1 MIRYGRY
8 KGGEKMGRILVL
20 HGPNLNTLGKREP
33 EQYGSETLDE
43 VNKRLVEKGE
53 EWGCQVDT
61 FQTNIEGELINKI
74 HTAVDTYDAIIMNPG
89 AYTHYSYAIFDAIGA
104 ISVPVIEVHIT
115 NIHTRETFRH
125 TSVIAPA
132 CKGQIVGF
140 GTKSYDLALVAIQEW
155 LEGELG

>member
-1 MIRYGRY
+1 MA
-8 KGGEKMGRILVL
+8 RILIL

-33 EQYGSETLDE
+33 DHYGSETLED

-53 EWGCQVDT
+53 KWGCQVDT
-61 FQTNIEGELINKI
+61 FQSNIEGELINRI
-74 HTAVDTYDAIIMNPG
+74 HSANNNYDAIIMNPG
-89 AYTHYSYAIFDAIGA
+89 AYTHYSYAIFDAILA
-104 ISVPVIEVHIT
+104 IKVPVIEVHIS

-140 GTKSYDLALVAIQEW
+140 GTKSYDLALAAVREW
-155 LEGELG
+155 IEGVQT